1 MRVTVKGQVTIP
13 QEVREALGI
22 APGSEVDFIRQED
35 GSYRLVKVDK
45 GGQRPSRFR
54 AARGTATV
62 KMRTDEIMALT
73 RGGE

>member
-1 MRVTVKGQVTIP
+1 M
-13 QEVREALGI
+13 
-22 APGSEVDFIRQED
+22 DFIRQED
-35 GSYRLVKVDK
+35 GSYRLVKIDK

-54 AARGTATV
+54 AARGAATV